1 LQSYDGTGMSVFST
15 DPSFCPHCGTIL
27 PLPGAGD
34 IVICKLCDF
43 QQDTSGETCVALGYI
58 FVYGTVRRYLTAPF
72 IINALHTIS

>member
-1 LQSYDGTGMSVFST
+1 MQSYDDVDGTGMSVFST

-43 QQDTSGETCVALGYI
+43 QQDTSGESETRVALRLY
-58 FVYGTVRRYLTAPF
+58 FFMVPSKGT
-72 IINALHTIS
+72 